1 MASARLKV
9 PDCGPLL
16 VFLTIA
22 NQIWIKFETLIVTAK
37 KYSVNEYFQN
47 DPEDPRR
54 ILHRPPV
61 VRGPQFGNRCSNLSA
76 LIQITKRGKWP
87 PGFGTYFT
95 KFTYQLSF

>member
-37 KYSVNEYFQN
+37 KCGVNEYFQN
-47 DPEDPRR
+47 APR
-54 ILHRPPV
+54 ISATSFADSQWSAYHSLGTAVLTSPP
-61 VRGPQFGNRCSNLSA
+61 
-76 LIQITKRGKWP
+76 
-87 PGFGTYFT
+87 
-95 KFTYQLSF
+95 